1 VLAMNPQVIVSGS
14 LDQDAQHGLPAALLH
29 PALQETEA
37 VKRGRV
43 YTVPSRYL
51 VTISQFIVDGVEAFA
66 RVLHGT
72 ALGPGG
78 QP

>member
-1 VLAMNPQVIVSGS
+1 LAMNPQVIVSGS
-14 LDQDAQHGLPAALLH
+14 LDQDAQYGFPAALLH
-29 PALQETEA
+29 PALQGTEA

-78 QP
+78 QL